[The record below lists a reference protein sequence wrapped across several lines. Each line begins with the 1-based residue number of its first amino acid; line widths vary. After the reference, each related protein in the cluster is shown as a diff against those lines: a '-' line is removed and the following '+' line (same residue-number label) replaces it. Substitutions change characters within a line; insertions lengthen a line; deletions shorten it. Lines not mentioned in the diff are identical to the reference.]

1 METIDVATL
10 HESLTTAGLPVVG
23 VAYTTPEGRAAHVA
37 AHAPVLW
44 FSLPTAEVR
53 LDLDRALTA
62 EEQATAEGIIL
73 AWAEVL

>member
-1 METIDVATL
+1 MIVSLL

-37 AHAPVLW
+37 AHDPVLW

-53 LDLDRALTA
+53 LDLDGALTA
-62 EEQATAEGIIL
+62 EEQVEAEGLIT
-73 AWAEVL
+73 AWAGEQ